1 MKQITRITL
10 DGKAIFSKP
19 LLMNDTLTSIREK
32 LNDRIKQDY
41 LFLDIDG
48 NEIVKQDESEF
59 TLKDITAEKQIKL
72 KSQEDNNSG
81 IKIFLDEK
89 MAGSINIEEKNNLD
103 ECRNIIKQ
111 KIKEEFTFLDL
122 DGNPVEINDEKE
134 FQLTDILKN
143 NSIKLK
149 KAITDFPPASL
160 EQIETTPK
168 PIYKRPKIFNK
179 KNIDF
184 SKYDII
190 KKETNITYYR
200 YSKEKGMKT
209 ENELVYQ
216 YNFDKFEGFDENIA
230 YVVLFVG
237 KTGDGKT
244 TAINAFFN
252 IIKGIQ
258 LEDPYR
264 FILIE
269 EVEKEK
275 GQAESQ
281 TDGVHIYHLKDYNDK
296 PIILIDSQGYGDTR
310 GKTYDEKLN
319 EAFTYVFTNVID
331 HINTVCF
338 LAKSNTNRLDILT
351 KYIFSSVT
359 SLFSED
365 ISENFIILST
375 FAGKDTITEGPAF
388 IKSLKTEDDFLNIQ
402 KRMNEKWWYAFDS
415 KCILDNDTDRL
426 SKYSFSQ
433 IKELYEEKVKKLR
446 PKSIK
451 KCAEVLKTRNEL
463 KIQVNLLNHIFENLL
478 IEQTNLKEK
487 NKSVEKILNKISQME
502 EKIRDFEEKSK
513 KLNPKEVE
521 EKIQKLNKELNDRI
535 DNLNN
540 ETEEIIKK
548 DLEYDENN
556 IYTHC
561 QDCKENCHDP
571 CDCYQIKNYK
581 MLSLCKILPW
591 SIQNQGCKK
600 CGCPVKSHKVD
611 NYHYVTNRV
620 NEKKNNEDLIK
631 EEKEKN
637 EKKRNELK
645 TKLTLKKN
653 EKNTLISHLEELNNN
668 KSKLLDEKSKNLDER
683 NEIEK
688 KINNITHQI
697 IFILIK
703 LQNIT
708 EKISFIAMNI
718 NYIQREDEYIDFLKQ
733 KMDNI
738 GIKDEEQEKNLDDI
752 KRMNNT
758 LLEVNKLKK
767 EDLLNLSDSELSE
780 KLGIIIPVY
789 KR

>member
-1 MKQITRITL
+1 M
-10 DGKAIFSKP
+10 
-19 LLMNDTLTSIREK
+19 
-32 LNDRIKQDY
+32 
-41 LFLDIDG
+41 
-48 NEIVKQDESEF
+48 EI
-59 TLKDITAEKQIKL
+59 L
-72 KSQEDNNSG
+72 G
-81 IKIFLDEK
+81 
-89 MAGSINIEEKNNLD
+89 
-103 ECRNIIKQ
+103 
-111 KIKEEFTFLDL
+111 
-122 DGNPVEINDEKE
+122 
-134 FQLTDILKN
+134 
-143 NSIKLK
+143 
-149 KAITDFPPASL
+149 
-160 EQIETTPK
+160 
-168 PIYKRPKIFNK
+168 
-179 KNIDF
+179 
-184 SKYDII
+184 
-190 KKETNITYYR
+190 
-200 YSKEKGMKT
+200 
-209 ENELVYQ
+209 
-216 YNFDKFEGFDENIA
+216 
-230 YVVLFVG
+230 
-237 KTGDGKT
+237 
-244 TAINAFFN
+244 
-252 IIKGIQ
+252 
-258 LEDPYR
+258 
-264 FILIE
+264 
-269 EVEKEK
+269 
-275 GQAESQ
+275 
-281 TDGVHIYHLKDYNDK
+281 
-296 PIILIDSQGYGDTR
+296 

-556 IYTHC
+556 THTHC